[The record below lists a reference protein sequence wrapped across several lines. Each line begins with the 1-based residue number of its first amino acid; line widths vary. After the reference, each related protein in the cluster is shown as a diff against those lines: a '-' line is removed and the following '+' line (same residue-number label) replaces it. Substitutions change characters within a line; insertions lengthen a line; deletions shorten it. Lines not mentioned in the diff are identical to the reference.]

1 MHKDRTERVS
11 GQSAQ
16 RGNRVQMAFHRGR
29 IVCWGEGYMLT
40 PCNTVQ
46 TVGLNQQTIE
56 RDGLRQMGDIPV
68 VRSVRSDREST
79 AQIDI
84 VLQPMRASVP
94 VHEIAFWI
102 VADGVQNFAFHALGV
117 QDDRL
122 A

>member
-1 MHKDRTERVS
+1 MHKDRSERIS

-16 RGNRVQMAFHRGR
+16 CGNRVQMTFHRGR
-29 IVCWGEGYMLT
+29 IVYWSEGYVRP
-40 PCNTVQ
+40 PCNAVQ
-46 TVGLNQQTIE
+46 TVGLNEQTIK
-56 RDGLRQMGDIPV
+56 RDGLCQIGDIPV

-94 VHEIAFWI
+94 VHQITVWIA
-102 VADGVQNFAFHALGV
+102 ADGVQNFAFHALGV